1 MHQRLRARCLFSRQG
16 GDADPEIVPSAEV
29 QARMLQ
35 PKDPGRSIAFVASTP
50 RVCIN
55 QILIRNRGLRRH
67 RQPRLAHG
75 L

>member
-1 MHQRLRARCLFSRQG
+1 
-16 GDADPEIVPSAEV
+16 
-29 QARMLQ
+29 MLQ
-35 PKDPGRSIAFVASTP
+35 PEDPGRSIAFVASMP

-55 QILIRNRGLRRH
+55 QILINPTWNRGLRRH